1 MPKRRDVDMNAQDVD
16 GFTPLHLA
24 SGGGKLEVVRLLVE
38 HGADIDVKD
47 KGGWTAYQF
56 ALVKGYSEI
65 TKLLS
70 KQRPN

>member
-1 MPKRRDVDMNAQDVD
+1 MPKRQDVDVNAQDMD

-38 HGADIDVKD
+38 HGADIDVTD
-47 KGGWTAYQF
+47 KAGWTAFQF
-56 ALVKGYSEI
+56 ALAKGYSEI

-70 KQRPN
+70 EHKSN